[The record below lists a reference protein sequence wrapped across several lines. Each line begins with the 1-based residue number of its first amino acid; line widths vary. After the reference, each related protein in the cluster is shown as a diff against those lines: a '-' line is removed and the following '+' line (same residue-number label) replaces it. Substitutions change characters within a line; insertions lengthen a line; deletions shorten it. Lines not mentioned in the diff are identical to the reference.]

1 MERGVDNLTNSSDS
15 PETGSGAVGVEF
27 AGSAVSSPSSY
38 GHLNDTT
45 YVKVAAALTGS
56 NPSLQYAEGQLRG
69 YFQPIDGYYRWY
81 GRVAV
86 NDELTSLAGGKKK
99 AVSIQAGSHSATGEL
114 SDPDP
119 WGRYRIMGTSTPPF
133 HVPTT
138 LEELNA

>member
-1 MERGVDNLTNSSDS
+1 MSEHEEDGYSGEATLVIDGVTV
-15 PETGSGAVGVEF
+15 AVTV
-27 AGSAVSSPSSY
+27 
-38 GHLNDTT
+38 D
-45 YVKVAAALTGS
+45 
-56 NPSLQYAEGQLRG
+56 LRG

-86 NDELTSLAGGKKK
+86 HEELARLAGGKKK
-99 AVSIQAGSHSATGEL
+99 PVSIRAGEHTATGEL

>member
-1 MERGVDNLTNSSDS
+1 MSEHDEDGYAGD
-15 PETGSGAVGVEF
+15 AVLVIDGTEIAVQVE
-27 AGSAVSSPSSY
+27 
-38 GHLNDTT
+38 
-45 YVKVAAALTGS
+45 
-56 NPSLQYAEGQLRG
+56 LRG

-81 GRVAV
+81 GRVAIDDQV
-86 NDELTSLAGGKKK
+86 SAAAGGKKI
-99 AVSIQAGSHSATGEL
+99 AVEIRAGEYTAKGEL

>member
-1 MERGVDNLTNSSDS
+1 MSDHDEDGYSGEATLVVDGVSLT
-15 PETGSGAVGVEF
+15 TTVE
-27 AGSAVSSPSSY
+27 
-38 GHLNDTT
+38 
-45 YVKVAAALTGS
+45 
-56 NPSLQYAEGQLRG
+56 LRG

-86 NDELTSLAGGKKK
+86 NEELAKLAGGKKK
-99 AVSIQAGSHSATGEL
+99 PVEIRTGTHSAAGEL

>member
-1 MERGVDNLTNSSDS
+1 MSEHDEDGYSGPATLEVDGVSLTA
-15 PETGSGAVGVEF
+15 EVE
-27 AGSAVSSPSSY
+27 
-38 GHLNDTT
+38 
-45 YVKVAAALTGS
+45 
-56 NPSLQYAEGQLRG
+56 LRG

-86 NDELTSLAGGKKK
+86 NEELTRLAGGKKK
-99 AVSIQAGSHSATGEL
+99 PVSIQAGAHSATGEL

-138 LEELNA
+138 LAELNA

>member
-1 MERGVDNLTNSSDS
+1 MSEHDEDGYSGEATLVVDGVSL
-15 PETGSGAVGVEF
+15 PVAVE
-27 AGSAVSSPSSY
+27 
-38 GHLNDTT
+38 
-45 YVKVAAALTGS
+45 
-56 NPSLQYAEGQLRG
+56 LRG
-69 YFQPIDGYYRWY
+69 YFQPIDGFYRWY

-86 NDELTSLAGGKKK
+86 NEELTELAGGKKK
-99 AVSIQAGSHSATGEL
+99 PVTIQAGSYTAEGEL

>member
-1 MERGVDNLTNSSDS
+1 MSEHDEDGYS
-15 PETGSGAVGVEF
+15 
-27 AGSAVSSPSSY
+27 GSATLVVDGVSVPA
-38 GHLNDTT
+38 T
-45 YVKVAAALTGS
+45 V
-56 NPSLQYAEGQLRG
+56 ELRG

-86 NDELTSLAGGKKK
+86 NDELTRLAGDKKK
-99 AVSIQAGSHSATGEL
+99 PVSIQAGAYAATGEL

-119 WGRYRIMGTSTPPF
+119 WGRYRITGTSTPPF